1 MTLSASGSTW
11 SKAALV
17 GLILLAV
24 VGLWAYLAGG
34 ILMMGFDRSYE
45 EATPL
50 TFAQY
55 WYHYRGS
62 AQVEKWLW
70 ISGGLSAAVCL
81 APAAFFFAG
90 EKRTLYGDA
99 RFATKR
105 EIAKSGLYGDKGI
118 IVGQHGG
125 KYLMFDGMQHVI
137 ITAPTRSGKGVSF
150 VIPNLL
156 AWPDSVVVLDIK
168 QENWD
173 LTSGYRA
180 SKGQGCFLFN
190 PTATDYRS
198 HRWNPLGYISDDPN
212 FRIDDVQKIAGMLFP
227 DKEGTD
233 LIWTATPRSLFLGIV
248 LMLVETGKPV
258 TLGQVLRETLVDGDG
273 SKYFATVINDRAQ
286 AGKALSAACIRG
298 LGSYV
303 SISSENTRSG
313 VIAGFRS
320 SLELWNNPLV
330 DAATSANDFDLREVR
345 KKRMSIYIGVT
356 PDNLTRVR
364 PLLNLFLQQL
374 VDLNT
379 RELPSQNKAIKYT
392 CLLCMDEFTAIG
404 KMPVLSHGISFI
416 AGYLLR
422 MAPIIQ
428 SPSQVDD
435 VYGKEAAKTF
445 MVNHALRIVFPPKA
459 TETEVAR
466 DISEWLG
473 YQTVKGTSHSRGSGM
488 FTKKQK
494 SESTSDQRRAL
505 MLPQEITSLPP
516 TDEVVVTEN
525 LAPVMAK
532 KIRYYAD
539 PVFVDRL
546 KSVSPSLRAIGKRL
560 PTESELRSASGSGEL
575 SAKVP
580 TIDLAAYQRAID
592 AGGDQPPTTIAMP
605 VVDGKRTVTVE
616 RPVTPD
622 DLPNLSK
629 LSLKDFAINF
639 TAGPPILT
647 GETTTDEAAL
657 IAYADQLC
665 RDAGIAV

>member
-1 MTLSASGSTW
+1 MTPLANRSTL
-11 SKAALV
+11 SKAA
-17 GLILLAV
+17 V
-24 VGLWAYLAGG
+24 VGVVALCVVGVWAYLAGG
-34 ILMMGFDRSYE
+34 MMMLAFDRPYE
-45 EATPL
+45 DATPL
-50 TFAQY
+50 TFLQY
-55 WYHYRGS
+55 WYYYRTT
-62 AQVEKWLW
+62 AQVERWLW
-70 ISGGLSAAVCL
+70 ISGVLSAVICL
-81 APAAFFFAG
+81 APGALFFPG
-90 EKRTLYGDA
+90 EKRTLFGDA
-99 RFATKR
+99 RFATRR
-105 EIAKSGLYGDKGI
+105 EVAKAGLYGDKGI

-156 AWPDSVVVLDIK
+156 TWPDSTVVLDIK

-180 SKGQGCFLFN
+180 KRGQACFLFN
-190 PTATDYRS
+190 PTAKDYRS
-198 HRWNPLGYISDDPN
+198 HRWNPLGYISDDAN

-233 LIWTATPRSLFLGIV
+233 LIWTATPRSLFMGIV
-248 LMLVETGKPV
+248 LMLAETPDKPV

-273 SKYFATVINDRAQ
+273 SKYFASLINDRAQ
-286 AGKALSAACIRG
+286 ASNPFSSACVRG
-298 LGSYV
+298 LNSYV

-330 DAATSANDFDLREVR
+330 DAATSANDFDLREIR

-356 PDNLTRVR
+356 PDNLKRVR

-379 RELPSQNKAIKYT
+379 QELPSQNKAIRYT
-392 CLLCMDEFTAIG
+392 CALFLDEFTAIG
-404 KMPVLSHGISFI
+404 KMPVLSDGISFI

-435 VYGKEAAKTF
+435 TYGKESAKTF

-459 TETEVAR
+459 TETEVAK

-473 YQTVKGTSHSRGSGM
+473 YQTVKGTSHSRGSGW

-505 MLPQEITSLPP
+505 MLPQEITSMKG
-516 TDEVVVTEN
+516 TDELVVTEN
-525 LAPVMAK
+525 LAPVLAK
-532 KIRYYAD
+532 KVVYYAD
-539 PVFVDRL
+539 PVFMDRL
-546 KSVSPSLRAIGKRL
+546 KSVSPSLRSLGKRL
-560 PTESELRSASGSGEL
+560 PNKAEMDAAAQRGELAAAVPLIDMSAHNRSAG
-575 SAKVP
+575 
-580 TIDLAAYQRAID
+580 TQD
-592 AGGDQPPTTIAMP
+592 APVTVSMP
-605 VVDGKRTVTVE
+605 AVDGKRIVTVE
-616 RPVTPD
+616 RQVTAAE
-622 DLPNLSK
+622 LPNLAM

-639 TAGPPILT
+639 TASAPVLT
-647 GETTTDEAAL
+647 GETLADEAAL
-657 IAYADQLC
+657 VAYADQLC